1 MHARCRRRQALRRS
15 GVDVGEERRTSA
27 DGEPE
32 TADEKIKKS
41 EAAAR
46 LPRRDWSGLA
56 DDDAVDGSPDDD
68 SCLFGPVDVDL
79 SARGVDLSASM
90 SASMGQ
96 SIFLAK
102 KE

>member
-1 MHARCRRRQALRRS
+1 
-15 GVDVGEERRTSA
+15 
-27 DGEPE
+27 
-32 TADEKIKKS
+32 
-41 EAAAR
+41 
-46 LPRRDWSGLA
+46 LA

-68 SCLFGPVDVDL
+68 SCLFGPVDVDP

-90 SASMGQ
+90 SASMGL